1 MKKISLALF
10 SLFLP
15 FLFLAS
21 NVFASE
27 ISSPEFPGGSL
38 KVSTDQTQE
47 FPLKHTSVS
56 ADIKGYVSEVEVR
69 QEYINPYQQPIE
81 AVYIFPLPHNAAVY
95 DMEMRVGQKVVK
107 ADIKRRAEA
116 QKAYEEAKQQG
127 KRAGLLEQE
136 RSNIFTQS
144 VANILPGDDI
154 TIVIRYTETL
164 TFDKNKYQ
172 FVFPTVVGP
181 RYIPGEWIE
190 QNFVPRVTDWQRI
203 NPPVLPPGMRSG
215 HDIDITVSLD
225 TGGMPITNLSS
236 VTHQVDIAKNGDS
249 KAQIKI
255 KPTDTIPNKD
265 FVLDYELSS
274 NKPQF
279 AFFTYKPQNEDGYFS
294 LMIQPQTQFTTSEVT
309 PKEIFFIVDTSG
321 SMMGEPIEKSKEAMS
336 YALKHLNPEDSFYLM
351 KFSNVTLRLSNKPLL
366 NTPENVLSGLQYID
380 SIKAGGG
387 TEMLPGIL
395 EALEYPHDPKK
406 LRIVVMMG
414 DGYIGNKTEI
424 LDAIQSKLGDQTR
437 LFSFGIGS
445 SVNRYLLDNMGKIG
459 RGSAY
464 YVTLR
469 DVSEDVVDKF
479 YQRISSPLLT
489 DLKIDWGGMQV
500 TQMYPSLTP
509 DLFAGQPL
517 YVHGR
522 YSQSGNSTIKVT
534 GRVASVEEGLGNN
547 LRKLFGIGAAV
558 DRNEELFSIPAVF
571 PEVNQENSWIGRIWA
586 RNKIT
591 DLTDQMFKGE
601 QPALVEEV
609 TTLGLRHRLVTKYT
623 SFVAVEEI
631 VATSSGTPQRVEIP
645 VELPEGTVYE
655 GFFGSPSGGYSGGG
669 ISNLGLP
676 SFGAPSGAIGLSSSY
691 GYGYSALSSSPMLL
705 LIFAGVVTVVSIVV
719 ALIIAFFYWLIRRKA
734 ENRKSFK
741 KVFFTTFFATF
752 VLLIIGVRIFLQFV
766 GAGEL
771 VDGLN
776 SYISSYGAVVA
787 VALLLLL
794 GLLRRVSWRKILVLS
809 VVGMVAYYA
818 FKTYSLGH
826 ALILAPDLFL
836 RAGLI
841 SQVVIFVPVLTLVAY
856 IASLWAIKKER
867 RWGYIF
873 ILALAIFALI
883 GVLLS
888 GVWPITSLGWSL
900 LSVVILVSLFS
911 LKEKFQAKLNNQT
924 L

>member
-1 MKKISLALF
+1 MKRISFALF

-15 FLFLAS
+15 LLLFAS
-21 NVFASE
+21 NVIASE
-27 ISSPEFPGGSL
+27 ISSPDFPGGSL

-47 FPLKHTSVS
+47 FPLKHTSLN

-69 QEYINPYQQPIE
+69 QEYINPYEQPIE
-81 AVYIFPLPHNAAVY
+81 AVYTFPLPHNAAVY
-95 DMEMRVGQKVVK
+95 DMEMRVGQKIMK

-127 KRAGLLEQE
+127 RRAGLLEQE
-136 RSNIFTQS
+136 RPNIFTQS
-144 VANILPGDDI
+144 VANILPGDNI

-164 TFDKNKYQ
+164 TFDKNKYH

-190 QNFVPRVTDWQRI
+190 QSFIPGVTDWKRI

-215 HDIDITVSLD
+215 HDISITVNLD
-225 TGGMPITNLSS
+225 TGGIPITNLSS
-236 VTHQVDIAKNGDS
+236 VTHGIDITKNGES
-249 KAQIKI
+249 KAQINI
-255 KPTDTIPNKD
+255 KATDTIPNKD
-265 FVLDYELSS
+265 FVLDYELAS

-279 AFFTYKPQNEDGYFS
+279 GFFTHKPQNEEGYFS
-294 LMIQPQTQFTTSEVT
+294 LMIQPQTQFTTTEIT

-321 SMMGEPIEKSKEAMS
+321 SMDGEPIEKSKEAMS
-336 YALKHLNPEDSFYLM
+336 FALKHLNPEDSFFLM

-366 NTPENVLSGLQYID
+366 NTPENILSGLQYINN
-380 SIKAGGG
+380 IKAGGG

-414 DGYIGNKTEI
+414 DGYIGNETEI

-469 DVSEDVVDKF
+469 DNSQDIVDKF

-489 DLKIDWGGMQV
+489 DLKIDWGGIQV

-517 YVHGR
+517 YIHGR
-522 YSQSGNSTIKVT
+522 YTQAGQSTIKVT

-558 DRNEELFSIPAVF
+558 DRHEELFSIPAVF
-571 PEVNQENSWIGRIWA
+571 PASNQDNSWIGRIWA

-591 DLTDQMFKGE
+591 DLTDQMFEGE
-601 QPALVEEV
+601 QPTLVEEV
-609 TTLGLRHRLVTKYT
+609 TSLGLRHRLVTKYT
-623 SFVAVEEI
+623 SFVAVEELI
-631 VATSSGTPQRVEIP
+631 ATSSGTPQRVEIP
-645 VELPEGTVYE
+645 VELPEGTTYE
-655 GFFGSPSGGYSGGG
+655 GFFGPSGGAYSGGG
-669 ISNLGLP
+669 ISLP
-676 SFGAPSGAIGLSSSY
+676 SLGAPTNLSVSF
-691 GYGYSALSSSPMLL
+691 GHGYSALSSSLMLL
-705 LIFAGVVTVVSIVV
+705 LIFAGVVTIASIVV
-719 ALIIAFFYWLIRRKA
+719 ALVIAFIYWLIRRKA
-734 ENRKSFK
+734 ENRKSFR
-741 KVFFTTFFATF
+741 KVFFITF
-752 VLLIIGVRIFLQFV
+752 VVTFILLVIGLRVFLRFV

-771 VDGLN
+771 FDGLN
-776 SYISSYGAVVA
+776 TYISSYGAVVA

-794 GLLRRVSWRKILVLS
+794 GLLKRVSWRKILILS
-809 VVGMVAYYA
+809 VIGMAAYYA
-818 FKTYSLGH
+818 FKTYTLAH
-826 ALILAPDLFL
+826 ALILAPDLFM
-836 RAGLI
+836 RAGI
-841 SQVVIFVPVLTLVAY
+841 IYQVVIFVPILLLVAY
-856 IASLWAIKKER
+856 ITGLWAIKKEKH
-867 RWGYIF
+867 WGYIL
-873 ILALAIFALI
+873 ILVLAIFALI

-888 GVWPITSLGWSL
+888 GVWPITSIGWTL
-900 LSVVILVSLFS
+900 LSVVILVSLIS
-911 LKEKFQAKLNNQT
+911 LKEKFQTKPNQT